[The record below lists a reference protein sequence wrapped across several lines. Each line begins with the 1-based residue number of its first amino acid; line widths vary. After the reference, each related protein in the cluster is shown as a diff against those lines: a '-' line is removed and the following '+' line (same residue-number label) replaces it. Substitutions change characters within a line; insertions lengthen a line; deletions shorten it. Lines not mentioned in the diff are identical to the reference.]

1 MEYKPLKGEYLFDVA
16 VKLYVD
22 AVIGVKNILN
32 LNPGINLDNDLFG
45 QTLTYNK
52 EIRRKP
58 VFNVAKKVENYYF
71 YAYDFQSVYDVSLQL
86 FGNLTGLS
94 YVLSQGVN
102 VNDRVTIGKEF
113 IASITSDPMTEYYK
127 KNKIIA
133 QTYIVDE
140 VTGDIAGIITETG
153 FNFIT
158 EDLSGNQVI
167 IPE

>member
-16 VKLYVD
+16 VKLYGD

-32 LNPGINLDNDLFG
+32 LNLGINLNNDLFG
-45 QTLTYNK
+45 QTLIYNK

-58 VFNVAKKVENYYF
+58 VFNIAKKVENYYF
-71 YAYDFQSVYDVSLQL
+71 YAHDFQSVYDISLQL

-94 YVLSQGVN
+94 YVLSQN
-102 VNDRVTIGKEF
+102 VNIDERVTIGKEF
-113 IASITSDPMTEYYK
+113 ITSITSDPMTDYYK
-127 KNKIIA
+127 KNKIIV

-140 VTGDIAGIITETG
+140 VTGEIAGILTEDG
-153 FNFIT
+153 FNIIT
-158 EDLSGNQVI
+158 EDGQVI